1 MSRLLSNLNPE
12 QREAVETIE
21 GPLLVLAGAGS
32 GKTRVITHR
41 IAHMIDRGIDP
52 GRILGVTFTNKA
64 ADEMRQRLSGMVGP
78 AAQEV
83 TLSTF
88 HALGLSILRAEAARG
103 RRATRLAVF
112 DTGDQLACLRE
123 IGRRVRL
130 ERSLDLG
137 AVLTRIS
144 ALKNAFVDP
153 ARVRVKGDDEY
164 DHAAALLYPHY
175 QEQLEAYSAVDF
187 DDLVC
192 EPCRLMERSKA
203 RQKRW
208 SERYAHVLVDEYQD
222 TNAAQLRMLRAI
234 AGPHQNLCVVGD
246 DDQSIYGWRGAQV
259 ENILRFAKDFPGAR
273 VVYLERNYRSVG
285 SVLALANAVIAGN
298 RRRHPKRLAPTR
310 EPGAAARL
318 VACTDGDAEAS
329 WIGNHIREAL
339 DRGLRPADV
348 AVLYRSNLFS
358 RDLETALRAEGIHY
372 RVLGGQAFF
381 DSKEVKDLL
390 AYLRVCAHPADEISL
405 RRIINSP
412 PRGIGL
418 KTVAALSSWAEENDA
433 SFAGALARADVAVG
447 GKPAAAVKGFL
458 ELIRR
463 ARARFKNGG
472 QLHRGLRALLDEL
485 ELEQAVQQSSANV
498 KVIDKRLARLRGMV
512 DGLRGYCE
520 RAPAPSLEDYLNRVA
535 LASSDADLEDLPGDR
550 VTLSTLHGAKGL
562 EFRLVILAGVEE
574 GYLPHERTLNPHQSD
589 ADVGDIDE
597 ERRLFYVGIT
607 RAMDEL
613 VLTRAGER
621 VVRGRPQPR
630 TPSRFLDGIGA
641 DLLTEEDLCRAVTN
655 AEVQSAVADLLA
667 RLEG

>member
-1 MSRLLSNLNPE
+1 MSRWLSNLNPE

-41 IAHMIDRGIDP
+41 IAYMIDRGIDP
-52 GRILGVTFTNKA
+52 EHILGVTFTNKA
-64 ADEMRQRLSGMVGP
+64 AEEMRQRLSGMVGP
-78 AAQEV
+78 AAQKV

-88 HALGLSILRAEAARG
+88 HALGLAMLRAEAARRQRSG
-103 RRATRLAVF
+103 RLAVF
-112 DTGDQLACLRE
+112 DTGDQLACLRD
-123 IGRRVRL
+123 IGRRVHL

-137 AVLTRIS
+137 AILTRIS

-153 ARVRVKGDDEY
+153 SRVKVDSDDEY
-164 DHAAALLYPHY
+164 TQAAALLYPHY
-175 QEQLEAYSAVDF
+175 QEQLEAYAAVDF

-192 EPCRLMERSKA
+192 EPCRLMERSRA
-203 RQKRW
+203 CRARW

-234 AGPHQNLCVVGD
+234 AGLHRNLCVVGD

-259 ENILRFAKDFPGAR
+259 ENILRFEKDFPGAK

-285 SVLALANAVIAGN
+285 SVLALANAVIARN
-298 RRRHPKRLAPTR
+298 KKRHEKKLAPAR
-310 EPGAAARL
+310 EQGAAARL

-329 WIGNHIREAL
+329 WIANHIREAL
-339 DRGLRPADV
+339 NHGLRPAEV

-418 KTVAALSSWAEENDA
+418 KTVAALSRWAEENGV
-433 SFAGALARADVAVG
+433 SFHKALSQAEAVVG
-447 GKPAAAVKGFL
+447 GKPAAAIKSFL

-463 ARARFKNGG
+463 ARARFRDGR
-472 QLHRGLRALLDEL
+472 QLAPGLRALLDEL
-485 ELEQAVQQSSANV
+485 QLEQAVQQSSTNV
-498 KVIDKRLARLRGMV
+498 KVIDKRLAHLRGMV
-512 DGLRGYCE
+512 DGLRSYCE
-520 RAPAPSLEDYLNRVA
+520 RAPSPSLDDYLNRVA

-562 EFRLVILAGVEE
+562 EFRLVILAGVE
-574 GYLPHERTLNPHQSD
+574 
-589 ADVGDIDE
+589 
-597 ERRLFYVGIT
+597 FYVGIT

-613 VLTRAGER
+613 VLTRVGER
-621 VVRGRPQPR
+621 LVRGKPQPR
-630 TPSRFLDGIGA
+630 TPSRFLDGIGS
-641 DLLTEEDLCRAVTN
+641 DLLAEEDLCRAVTN
-655 AEVQSAVADLLA
+655 EEVQSAVADLLA
-667 RLEG
+667 KLEG